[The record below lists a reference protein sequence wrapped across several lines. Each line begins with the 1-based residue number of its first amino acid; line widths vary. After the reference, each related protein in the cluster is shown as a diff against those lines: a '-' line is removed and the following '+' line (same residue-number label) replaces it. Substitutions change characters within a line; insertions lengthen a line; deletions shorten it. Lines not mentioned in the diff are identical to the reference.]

1 MTATATQQ
9 AATIRTAAFDIGGS
23 KIEIA
28 RVAPDGSI
36 AARSTRPTPHSGW
49 PDFVDSI
56 SALVEASGGA
66 DRIGISIAG
75 TVDPATG
82 IANAANIPAI
92 TGHRIAE
99 ELADALGVSVTVGN
113 DADCFALA
121 EAMVGAGRG
130 LPVVFA
136 AIFGTGVGGGLVVN
150 GRLVRGAHGVTGE
163 WGHGPVLADAVTSR
177 GIPLVACGC
186 GQLGCVDVY
195 GSARGMERIHAA
207 LAGRQVGSHEIT
219 SAWHAG
225 DADAAATVDVFVE
238 LITGPLSMIV
248 NTLGPSLIPCGGGLS
263 SDATLLARID
273 QSLRSKVLARYERP
287 LVVPGLTRG
296 ASGLIGAAMLAAEAA
311 ETE

>member
-1 MTATATQQ
+1 MTETATPQ

-28 RVAPDGSI
+28 RVAPGGAIS
-36 AARSTRPTPHSGW
+36 ARATRPTPHTGW
-49 PDFVDSI
+49 TDFADAVAS
-56 SALVEASGGA
+56 LVGLSGGA

-99 ELADALGVSVTVGN
+99 ELAAHLGVPVTVGN

-121 EAMVGAGRG
+121 EALVGAGRG
-130 LPVVFA
+130 LPIVFA

-163 WGHGPVLADAVTSR
+163 WGHGPVLAEAVAAR
-177 GIPLVACGC
+177 GIPLVTCGC
-186 GQLGCVDVY
+186 GQRGCVDTY

-207 LAGRQVGSHEIT
+207 LAGEQLSSHEIT
-219 SAWHAG
+219 RAWHEG
-225 DADAAATVDVFVE
+225 EAAAAGTIDVFVD
-238 LITGPLSMIV
+238 LITNPLAMIV

-263 SDATLLARID
+263 SDAELISRID
-273 QSLRSKVLARYERP
+273 QSLRGKVLARYPHP

-296 ASGLIGAAMLAAEAA
+296 ASGLIGAAMLAAAPADEG
-311 ETE
+311 